1 MRRHRPPAEPP
12 RYDAPV
18 LQRRL
23 GRTGLMVSELCLGTA
38 GFGAQPWA
46 ETSDPVLDAFVECG
60 GAFIDTADVYGPRA
74 GAAEEAVGAWM
85 RQRGNRPALVV
96 ATKGGSPAGPRPDR
110 GLSRRHL
117 LAAVED
123 SLTRLG
129 TDWIDLYQTHWPDPG
144 TPDEETLSALDQM
157 VRQGKVRY
165 VGCSNVPAWRL
176 AHALGV
182 SARSQFVSYASV
194 QPHYSLLARSGYER
208 ELADAAV
215 ELGVAVL
222 PYRPLARGILTGR
235 FQGGGIP
242 EARWRS
248 GPHGYDVDP
257 GRAAALVA
265 ELGKIASRD
274 RRTIAQAALAWLLA
288 QPGVT
293 APVIGASTPE
303 QVVELAG
310 AAGYR
315 LSAEH
320 LEHLDEASEWRS
332 PPAVA

>member
-1 MRRHRPPAEPP
+1 MPEASAAGRGMMRA
-12 RYDAPV
+12 V
-18 LQRRL
+18 QQRRL

-38 GFGAQPWA
+38 GLGAQPWA
-46 ETSDPVLDAFVECG
+46 DTSAPVLDAFVECG
-60 GAFIDTADVYGPRA
+60 GTFIDTADVYGPRI

-85 RQRGNRPALVV
+85 RQRGNRAALVV
-96 ATKGGSPAGPRPDR
+96 ATKGGSPTGPHPADR

-117 LAAVED
+117 LAAAEA

-129 TDWIDLYQTHWPDPG
+129 ADWIDLYQTHWPDPG
-144 TPDEETLSALDQM
+144 TPDEETLSALDLM

-165 VGCSNVPAWRL
+165 VGCSNAPAWRL

-182 SARSQFVSYASV
+182 SARSGLVSYASV
-194 QPHYSLLARSGYER
+194 QPHYSLLARGGYER
-208 ELADAAV
+208 ELAEAAV

-235 FQGGGIP
+235 FLGGRIP
-242 EARWRS
+242 EARWRT
-248 GPHGYDVDP
+248 GPHGYDLDP
-257 GRAAALVA
+257 GRAAALVT

-303 QVVELAG
+303 QVAELAG

-315 LSAEH
+315 LSADH
-320 LEHLDEASEWRS
+320 LEHLDEASEWR
-332 PPAVA
+332 PPTAVA

>member
-1 MRRHRPPAEPP
+1 M
-12 RYDAPV
+12 

-23 GRTGLMVSELCLGTA
+23 GRTGLLVSELCLGTA
-38 GFGAQPWA
+38 GFGEQPYA
-46 ETSDPVLDAFVECG
+46 RTSAPVLDAFVECG
-60 GAFIDTADVYGPRA
+60 GTFIDTADIYGPRV
-74 GAAEEAVGAWM
+74 GAAEEAVGDWM
-85 RQRGNRPALVV
+85 RRRGNRQALVV
-96 ATKGGSPAGPRPDR
+96 ATKGGSPTGPLPTDR

-117 LAAVED
+117 LAAVD
-123 SLTRLG
+123 ASLARLG
-129 TDWIDLYQTHWPDPG
+129 TDWIDLYQTHWPDPA
-144 TPDEETLSALDQM
+144 TPDEEALSALDQM

-165 VGCSNVPAWRL
+165 AGCSNVPAWRL

-182 SARSQFVSYASV
+182 SARLRLVSYASV
-194 QPHYSLLARSGYER
+194 QPHYSLLARGGFER
-208 ELADAAV
+208 ELAEAAV

-222 PYRPLARGILTGR
+222 PYRPLGRGILTGR
-235 FQGGGIP
+235 FHGGRIP

-248 GPHGYDVDP
+248 GPDGYDIDP

-288 QPGVT
+288 KPGVT
-293 APVIGASTPE
+293 APVVGASTPE
-303 QVVELAG
+303 QVAELAG

-332 PPAVA
+332 PADVA

>member
-1 MRRHRPPAEPP
+1 M
-12 RYDAPV
+12 

-38 GFGAQPWA
+38 GFGAPPFA
-46 ETSDPVLDAFVECG
+46 ETSAPVLDAFVECG
-60 GAFIDTADVYGPRA
+60 GTFIDTADVYGPRV
-74 GAAEEAVGAWM
+74 GAAEEAVGDWM
-85 RQRGNRPALVV
+85 RRRGHRQALVI
-96 ATKGGSPAGPRPDR
+96 ATKGGSPTGPHPTDR

-117 LAAVED
+117 LAAAEA
-123 SLTRLG
+123 SLTRLR

-144 TPDEETLSALDQM
+144 TPDDETLSALDQM

-176 AHALGV
+176 AHALGI
-182 SARSQFVSYASV
+182 SARARLVSYASV
-194 QPHYSLLARSGYER
+194 QPHYSLLARGGYER
-208 ELADAAV
+208 ELAAAAV
-215 ELGVAVL
+215 ALGVAVL
-222 PYRPLARGILTGR
+222 PYRPLGRGILTGR
-235 FQGGGIP
+235 FQGGPIP
-242 EARWRS
+242 DRRWRD
-248 GPHGYDVDP
+248 GPHGYDLDP

-288 QPGVT
+288 KPGVT
-293 APVIGASTPE
+293 APVVGASTPE

-332 PPAVA
+332 QGAVA